1 MQVEKFLKKA
11 GVKFAKHRHAKAY
24 TAQELAAE
32 EHVSGHNVA
41 KSVAVHADEQYLLC
55 VLPASCRID
64 LPKLAAALGA
74 NKCRVATEEELAEL
88 FPGVKV
94 GAEPPFGNLYG
105 LGTIVDQ
112 RLTEC
117 ETITFSAGSYSKS
130 IELPF
135 SVYDRLAAPQVLD
148 FALPPSG

>member
-1 MQVEKFLKKA
+1 MKVEKFLKKA
-11 GVKFAKHRHAKAY
+11 GAEFTKHRHPKAY

-41 KSVAVHADEQYLLC
+41 KSVAVHADDRCLLC

-64 LPKLAAALGA
+64 LGRLAASLSAEQ
-74 NKCRVATEEELAEL
+74 CRIAGEDELAEL
-88 FPGVKV
+88 FPDVKL

-105 LGTIVDQ
+105 LKTIVDK

-117 ETITFSAGSYSKS
+117 ETITFCAGSYSKA
-130 IELPF
+130 IEMPF
-135 SVYDRLAAPQVLD
+135 EEYSRLAEAQVLD
-148 FALPPSG
+148 FAVAPD